1 MFQIPFPTTQG
12 RHDLDLKNGRT
23 GAAGAE
29 ARRTDRTPPATDSRL
44 SAFPP
49 HVRAANGDAR
59 PLGGVASFGLSQ
71 GGGEEMRKSMTDSLA
86 ERRPGRPV
94 GEEMRRRAV
103 AAVVEKG
110 MSARAVGRLFDVADV
125 SVSRWV
131 RAYLDGG
138 RLRAKRMGGRA
149 SRIEPERER
158 IFRILEARPAISA
171 RKLRE
176 ALAAEGLE
184 FGQSTVQRFLRR
196 HGLQRE
202 LRLARLHAR
211 NKAR

>member
-1 MFQIPFPTTQG
+1 M
-12 RHDLDLKNGRT
+12 
-23 GAAGAE
+23 A
-29 ARRTDRTPPATDSRL
+29 
-44 SAFPP
+44 
-49 HVRAANGDAR
+49 
-59 PLGGVASFGLSQ
+59 
-71 GGGEEMRKSMTDSLA
+71 DSLA
-86 ERRPGRPV
+86 KRRPGRPV

-138 RLRAKRMGGRA
+138 RLRAKPMGGRT

-158 IFRILEARPAISA
+158 IFRILEARPGLTI
-171 RKLRE
+171 RKLRD

-211 NKAR
+211 RKVRR